1 MKKLND
7 NTNWQN
13 RKESADKL
21 IKYFGSLHKDKPRA
35 VVCSQILGDFMG
47 VLKIR
52 IADPNKQLI
61 KIFVALVAEV
71 FKCLT

>member
-13 RKESADKL
+13 RKESAQKL
-21 IKYFGSLHKDKPRA
+21 IKYFISLQKDKSRA
-35 VVCSQILGDFMG
+35 AVSSQMLSDFMG
-47 VLKIR
+47 VLKAR